1 MNNPPSRVHRPAPD
15 APAAPPKPTLPN
27 KYRITTRG
35 DQLFIM
41 YPGIVGQAL
50 NAPGDVVN
58 LAAWLVELGGITDDE
73 LKEARELVREELDK

>member
-15 APAAPPKPTLPN
+15 APAEPPKPRMEN

-50 NAPGDVVN
+50 NAPKDVTN
-58 LAAWLVELGGITDDE
+58 LVAWLTELAGLTDDE
-73 LKEARELVREELDK
+73 IAEARELVRAEIDK